1 MLNEFKNEIN
11 ELKSAYLQGQDEEIV
26 DVIENLVSL

>member
-11 ELKSAYLQGQDEEIV
+11 ELKSDYLQGQDEEIV